1 MNGMMSYPIKKDS
14 LKHKLIADIGKE
26 YPKTSE
32 VMKRYFGK
40 DCLERLSFKIKT
52 LEMACI
58 LFGVDQNRLIQEIE
72 NIQKN

>member
-1 MNGMMSYPIKKDS
+1 MNGMMSYSIKKDS

-32 VMKRYFGK
+32 VMKKYFGG

-58 LFGVDQNRLIQEIE
+58 LFGADQNRLIQEIE

>member
-1 MNGMMSYPIKKDS
+1 
-14 LKHKLIADIGKE
+14 LIADIGKE

-32 VMKRYFGK
+32 VMKKYFGK
-40 DCLERLSFKIKT
+40 DCLERLSFKTKT
-52 LEMACI
+52 LEMARI

>member
-1 MNGMMSYPIKKDS
+1 MKK
-14 LKHKLIADIGKE
+14 
-26 YPKTSE
+26 
-32 VMKRYFGK
+32 YFGK
-40 DCLERLSFKIKT
+40 DCLEKLSFKIKT